1 MTGRGID
8 QILPYPNN
16 PVVYEPYVKD
26 AREYVRFAEEKNGEI
41 PKPVNFDYIWGDA
54 LNNLER
60 LAPDLR
66 IINLETSITAS
77 EEYWRGKQ
85 INYRMNPKNTSCL
98 AASLTRMPKPWM
110 PVGWN

>member
-26 AREYVRFAEEKNGEI
+26 AREYVKLAEEKNGAI

-54 LNNLER
+54 LNHLER

-85 INYRMNPKNTSCL
+85 INYRMNPKKHL
-98 AASLTRMPKPWM
+98 ALPLPK
-110 PVGWN
+110 

>member
-41 PKPVNFDYIWGDA
+41 PKPVNFDYIWGDT
-54 LNNLER
+54 LNHLER

-77 EEYWRGKQ
+77 EEYTLTPKKLKIPYQTHQHILKRRGRKQ
-85 INYRMNPKNTSCL
+85 YYRLGDKSRL
-98 AASLTRMPKPWM
+98 
-110 PVGWN
+110 